1 MAFAERL
8 AGVHDGHGVLQLSQW
23 AERTCERYGEFPTV
37 ALLLR
42 NACSAARKVLGDAG
56 VLSNSLES
64 DLHVIDL
71 AIASKLASCAPAEE
85 EDAGLD
91 SDGIDATIA
100 AFLMSLDEADPLTA
114 EHSRAVSLWAR
125 RLARRLSLPDQQCTH
140 VARGGLLHDVGKK
153 TTPREILLAPR
164 ALSDEEF
171 ATMRDHASAGA
182 AMVREVERL
191 WPFIPMVRSHHER
204 LDGKGY
210 PDRLSAEDI
219 SLDVRIVTVADC
231 FNAMIG
237 RRLYRAP
244 LSPAV
249 ALDQLMK
256 HRGTQFDPLVVDAM
270 IDVVEHPDE

>member
-1 MAFAERL
+1 
-8 AGVHDGHGVLQLSQW
+8 
-23 AERTCERYGEFPTV
+23 
-37 ALLLR
+37 
-42 NACSAARKVLGDAG
+42 
-56 VLSNSLES
+56 
-64 DLHVIDL
+64 
-71 AIASKLASCAPAEE
+71 
-85 EDAGLD
+85 
-91 SDGIDATIA
+91 
-100 AFLMSLDEADPLTA
+100 
-114 EHSRAVSLWAR
+114 
-125 RLARRLSLPDQQCTH
+125 
-140 VARGGLLHDVGKK
+140 
-153 TTPREILLAPR
+153 
-164 ALSDEEF
+164 
-171 ATMRDHASAGA
+171 MRDHASAGA